1 MKQLLFVLGVAILA
15 TIGLAYPV
23 YAQCKSADSIMAS
36 DDSYL
41 PITNSSINPC
51 DNWLTWDVWFHRN
64 GELSGSTIIT
74 FEIHGFSD
82 VYESYDS
89 SELPNNHD
97 YHYSDTKYVGL
108 SSSERMYM
116 GRSGN
121 TSVHFTNIK
130 GRAKFF
136 AKQED

>member
-1 MKQLLFVLGVAILA
+1 
-15 TIGLAYPV
+15 
-23 YAQCKSADSIMAS
+23 MAS

-108 SSSERMYM
+108 SSSGEDVYGPLRK
-116 GRSGN
+116 
-121 TSVHFTNIK
+121 HFWCILRNIK